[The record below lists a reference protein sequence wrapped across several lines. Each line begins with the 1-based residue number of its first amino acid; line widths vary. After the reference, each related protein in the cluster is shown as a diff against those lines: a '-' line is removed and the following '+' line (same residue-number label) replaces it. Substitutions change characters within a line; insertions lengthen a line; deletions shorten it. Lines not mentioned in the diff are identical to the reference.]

1 MASAAPK
8 TPFDVMRRAN
18 SLSPVERTALERCSQ
33 AADNGEQITRAAICQ
48 AIGSDNHEGGTGPGV
63 LNRLEDK
70 GHIKRTFYQRGVQVC
85 IVASGKCTAAP
96 RNTATHWR
104 HRDPVP
110 TPAIQAVKQRSMT
123 DAGMIEMIAK
133 QTGMAIQDVL
143 AELVQE
149 ALDARRLAH
158 DC

>member
-8 TPFDVMRRAN
+8 TPFDVMRQAN
-18 SLSPVERTALERCSQ
+18 SLTAVERSALERCSQ
-33 AADNGEQITRAAICQ
+33 AAETGEQITRAAICQ

-63 LNRLEDK
+63 LNRLENK

-85 IVASGKCTAAP
+85 IVASGKCTAPP
-96 RNTATHWR
+96 RNTAPHWR
-104 HRDPVP
+104 QRDVATP
-110 TPAIQAVKQRSMT
+110 TIQAIKQRSMT